1 MMADNV
7 LRSLLT
13 GFVRLHI
20 LYHADKETICG
31 VKMMEELKHHGYR
44 IGPGT
49 IYPILRDLERAGHL
63 RCKEQ
68 IVAGKRRKNFRITPR
83 GRRLLAQAREKLQEL
98 SSEIVEDR
106 DARALRL
113 AERPKE

>member
-1 MMADNV
+1 MPDHV

-20 LYHADKETICG
+20 LYYANKESICG
-31 VKMMEELKHHGYR
+31 VEMMEELKHHGYR

-49 IYPILRDLERAGHL
+49 MYPILRDLQLAGYL
-63 RCKEQ
+63 SCKEQ

-83 GRRLLAQAREKLQEL
+83 GRKLLAQAREKLKEL
-98 SSEIVEDR
+98 TTEIV
-106 DARALRL
+106 
-113 AERPKE
+113 